1 MTDNNKMDVKLLIVV
16 ALVLIITA
24 IVLPRLDRAK
34 DPDVKTR
41 VPTLVE
47 SQLQAQKAAQ
57 DAQAAATQAQAAAK
71 DLQDKISKLDA
82 SGRTSNGELKAGRP
96 EVTNPGNVTEI
107 RFDDGFL
114 FTERTGYV
122 KKFEPLCSNQT
133 IPAGKTV
140 VLQFHWKVRDMNANR
155 GECYVID
162 GYSEVK

>member
-1 MTDNNKMDVKLLIVV
+1 MGIAITF
-16 ALVLIITA
+16 IIGAT
-24 IVLPRLDRAK
+24 ILSHNDK
-34 DPDVKTR
+34 QPDTRTR

-57 DAQAAATQAQAAAK
+57 DAQAAATQAQTAAK
-71 DLQDKISKLDA
+71 ELQDKIEKLDSA
-82 SGRTSNGELKAGRP
+82 QRTSNGELKAGRP
-96 EVTNPGNVTEI
+96 EITNPGTVTEI

-133 IPAGKTV
+133 IPAGRTV
-140 VLQFHWKVRDMNANR
+140 TLQFHWKVRDINANR

-162 GYSEVK
+162 GYSEVR